1 MVSFAM
7 KCQSCSCMDKP
18 LLLLV
23 FFLVLSCGTS
33 EKNSSAVYFAGEIVN
48 PTSEYVVLYKGD
60 EALDSVALD
69 ENNRFT
75 IELDSVAEGLHH
87 FYHYPELQYMFLE
100 NGDSLQIRLNTYYFD
115 ESLVFSG
122 RGEEVNNFLI
132 EMFLAHEMEEEDVYG
147 YYKLEPADFCRKID
161 SLGEVK
167 VTHLEEVHQET
178 PLSEKAYEL
187 AKAGIMYNT
196 YMYKEPYPYYHKK
209 KMGEASMHQ
218 LSDDFYAYHKEVD
231 FENSELTYLRPYYNF
246 MKYHLGNLS
255 YRSCKKDCLTSDKKM
270 INQLHFNRHQLYM
283 IDSMVKQKELRDNLF
298 RNVAFDYL
306 LKHDSEANIEIFI
319 EEFHQL
325 SGNNKHIDEINKL
338 YVDIKN
344 IQPNKEIPNI
354 EVYDADGNQF
364 TLKELSENR
373 EVVLYFWSATE
384 KGHFKNVNKRIEE
397 LKSQYPEYT
406 FIGINLRTD
415 LGRWKS
421 ILDEYEMNKAE
432 QFWAEDF
439 EQVAHSLVVYDPF
452 KSVIAKDGL
461 IVDGFA
467 NVYSSF

>member
-1 MVSFAM
+1 
-7 KCQSCSCMDKP
+7 MDKP
-18 LLLLV
+18 LLLLL
-23 FFLVLSCGTS
+23 FFLVISCGS
-33 EKNSSAVYFAGEIVN
+33 PEKDSSTVYFAGEVVN

-69 ENNRFT
+69 ENNRFA

-87 FYHYPELQYMFLE
+87 FYHYPELQYVFLE

-132 EMFLAHEMEEEDVYG
+132 EMFLAHEQEEEQVYD
-147 YYKLEPADFCRKID
+147 YYKLEPEDFCNKID
-161 SLGEVK
+161 SLGKVK
-167 VTHLEEVHQET
+167 VIQLNEIHGET
-178 PLSEKAYEL
+178 PLSEKAYDL

-196 YMYKEPYPYYHKK
+196 YVYKEPYPYYHKK
-209 KMGEASMHQ
+209 KKGEASMHQ
-218 LSDDFYAYHKEVD
+218 LPENFYAYHKEVD
-231 FENSELTYLRPYYNF
+231 FENCDLTYLRPYYNF
-246 MKYHLGNLS
+246 MKYHMGNLS
-255 YRSCKKDCLTSDKKM
+255 YMSCKKDCMTGDKKM
-270 INQLHFNRHQLYM
+270 INQLHFNKHQLYM

-306 LKHDSEANIEIFI
+306 LKHDSEENIEIFI

-338 YVDIKN
+338 YLDIKN
-344 IQPNKEIPNI
+344 IQPQKEIPNVV
-354 EVYDADGNQF
+354 VYDAEGNEF
-364 TLKELSENR
+364 TLKELSKNR

-397 LKSQYPEYT
+397 LKTQYPNYT
-406 FIGINLRTD
+406 FIGINLRTE

-421 ILDEYEMNKAE
+421 ILDEYEMDKAV

-439 EQVAHSLVVYDPF
+439 ETVAHSLVVYDPF
-452 KSVIAKDGL
+452 KSIIAKDGL